1 MGFNEITLLELIFGL
16 LIPLAVI
23 IFFLLSKNRGD
34 IAYNS
39 IGYGFISFFV
49 SIVIVFII
57 FTVANMLFLSSLE
70 FGEDTSAM
78 ATVGAI
84 ICAMIAILFAVCETF
99 KIMTIKK
106 FQKNETRFL
115 LPGVGFSAGVIIAQN
130 VCLFIGLN
138 IYNRYEMDTQY
149 ALYSGGIL
157 CITGVMYLV
166 LSWACESIVKS
177 SASTAP
183 AYAISSVYYL
193 FWIAAIAFSGSTV
206 LLYISSIFF
215 FILAFVLS
223 GVFLFKTR
231 GHQNTIGDQIDN

>member
-23 IFFLLSKNRGD
+23 IFFLLSKNRGN
-34 IAYNS
+34 IAYDS
-39 IGYGFISFFV
+39 IAYGFASFLASV
-49 SIVIVFII
+49 IVVFII
-57 FTVANMLFLSSLE
+57 FTIANMLFLSSFE
-70 FGEDTSAM
+70 FGEDSSGM
-78 ATVGAI
+78 ATVGII
-84 ICAMIAILFAVCETF
+84 ICVMIAILFAVCETL

-106 FQKNETRFL
+106 FQKNENRFL

-130 VCLFIGLN
+130 ACLFVALN

-149 ALYSGGIL
+149 ALYSGAIL
-157 CITGVMYLV
+157 CVTGIMYLV

-206 LLYISSIFF
+206 LLYISSVFF

-223 GVFLFKTR
+223 GVFLFKTH
-231 GHQNTIGDQIDN
+231 GYKNIIGDQIDK